1 MPWTDVHT
9 HFHMLDIDIET
20 ALSHA
25 QLAKVERF
33 INIGTCPDDLQKVL
47 SMTKKY
53 YPKMTCA
60 LGIHPHH
67 AKEYDQE
74 VENFIKKTSAHQKE
88 VIAIGEIGLDF
99 YYEHS
104 PRSIQNEVFIKQMQ
118 LAHDLKLPVEIHT
131 REAESE
137 TKKVLKEFQGKVS
150 GLLHCFTGSYDLAKY
165 ALDMGFNISISGVV
179 TFKNSNELCN
189 TVQRLPK
196 DRIHIETDAPFLA
209 PVPMR
214 GKKNEP
220 AFLIHTAQRVAE
232 LLKINTS
239 ELMKQTDQNT
249 KRLFKLLVDF

>member
-20 ALSHA
+20 ALSQA
-25 QLAKVERF
+25 ESKGVKRF
-33 INIGTCPDDLQKVL
+33 INIGTCPEDHEKVL
-47 SMTKKY
+47 SIAQKY
-53 YPKMTCA
+53 YPKVTCT

-67 AKEYDQE
+67 AKDYNQKIED
-74 VENFIKKTSAHQKE
+74 FIKEKRQKE

-104 PRSIQNEVFIKQMQ
+104 PKSTQYEVFKRQMQ

-137 TKKVLKEFQGKVS
+137 TKNILKEFRGKVS
-150 GLLHCFTGSYDLAKY
+150 GLLHCFTGSYELATY
-165 ALDMGFNISISGVV
+165 ALDMGFDISISGII
-179 TFKNSNELCN
+179 TFKKSNDLCD
-189 TVQRLPK
+189 TVRRLPK
-196 DRIHIETDAPFLA
+196 DRIHLETDAPYLA

-220 AFLIHTAQRVAE
+220 AFLIHTAKKVAE
-232 LLKINTS
+232 LLQINVN
-239 ELMKQTDQNT
+239 ELMKQTEQNAS
-249 KRLFKLLVDF
+249 RLFKWTVDF